1 MENING
7 YSLIR
12 EWYNFKFENPS
23 KCKSVHSDFYCYI
36 IDLWNR
42 LGQKKEFGLPTS
54 VTMECLGIGSYNTYK
69 NTLNDLVNFGFIK
82 IVSDAKNQHQSK
94 VIAISKNDKASDKAL
109 DKANIKAI
117 DKAGIKATD
126 TIIEQVNKGTKKQ
139 IIIPSFEEF
148 FEYCKSKY
156 IEEGKNPGETQVLVL
171 GVTFKENVS
180 DIRNSKVFALIKELQ
195 DFGVQVT
202 AVDPHA
208 NPEQVFKEY
217 GVVCHSELVSDAAP
231 SPNTHHQTPITHHP
245 TPQKFD
251 ALVLAVAHQEFQVL
265 SIGQLEIWSKD
276 ELLLFDIKGIKKG
289 LGIKKYWK
297 L

>member
-82 IVSDAKNQHQSK
+82 IVSDAKNQYQSK
-94 VIAISKNDKASDKAL
+94 IIAISKNDKASDKAL

-117 DKAGIKATD
+117 DKAGIKAND

-139 IIIPSFEEF
+139 IIIPPFEEF

-156 IEEGKNPGETQVLVL
+156 IEEGKNPEN
-171 GVTFKENVS
+171 FKTGWKRKYDSWVVNGWKDGFDNEIKNWKTK
-180 DIRNSKVFALIKELQ
+180 ILNSMERIKAEE
-195 DFGVQVT
+195 
-202 AVDPHA
+202 
-208 NPEQVFKEY
+208 PEK
-217 GVVCHSELVSDAAP
+217 P
-231 SPNTHHQTPITHHP
+231 
-245 TPQKFD
+245 
-251 ALVLAVAHQEFQVL
+251 
-265 SIGQLEIWSKD
+265 
-276 ELLLFDIKGIKKG
+276 
-289 LGIKKYWK
+289 KYYEMP

>member
-82 IVSDAKNQHQSK
+82 IVSDAKNQYQSK

-109 DKANIKAI
+109 DKANIKAS
-117 DKAGIKATD
+117 DKASVKATD
-126 TIIEQVNKGTKKQ
+126 TIIEQVNKETKKQ
-139 IIIPSFEEF
+139 IIIPTFEEF

-156 IEEGKNPGETQVLVL
+156 IEEGKNPEN
-171 GVTFKENVS
+171 FKTGWKRKYDSWVVNGWKDGYNNEIKNWKS
-180 DIRNSKVFALIKELQ
+180 KALNSMEHIKAEE
-195 DFGVQVT
+195 
-202 AVDPHA
+202 
-208 NPEQVFKEY
+208 PEK
-217 GVVCHSELVSDAAP
+217 P
-231 SPNTHHQTPITHHP
+231 
-245 TPQKFD
+245 
-251 ALVLAVAHQEFQVL
+251 
-265 SIGQLEIWSKD
+265 
-276 ELLLFDIKGIKKG
+276 
-289 LGIKKYWK
+289 KYYEMP